1 MGTKVKANWADPN
14 TTAEN
19 EKLPGW
25 LKWVWSGR
33 GISFSLCFV
42 LMGQIT
48 YYCTDLLGMP
58 AATVGTLLLVSKIFD
73 GITDIIAG
81 YIIDKT
87 NTRWGKARP
96 YEIFVALTWLCTV
109 LLFST
114 PNFGMTGKCIYVFC
128 LYTIANSVCY
138 TLMSCGDGVYLKRA
152 IRSENNRVSLTAFQG
167 ALIMLFSV
175 VVSILMPLMIATIG
189 TERSGWTIIA
199 LGFAVPLSILGSI
212 RMFTVKEVADAKNDA
227 QNEAAVKVPFKDV
240 VRAFAKNKL
249 IFVLG
254 IVILIY
260 QMITTANP
268 YTYYFKWIFGDIS
281 LGSLVGMA
289 SLATPFLLIFVPKL
303 TRKIGT
309 TKFLIYG
316 MIVNLIGCVIRM
328 LFAQNIVML
337 MVAAVLVLAGNLPV
351 SSMLSI
357 YVLECMDYGQRKSG
371 VNIDG
376 VTGSVSG
383 FAMKLGSAFGSAL
396 MGLLMGASGYISD
409 PAATTQPDTAINMI
423 YFIFAVLPVI
433 FAVVTLVLSL
443 LYRSVKSKYA

>member
-1 MGTKVKANWADPN
+1 MKTKVKANWADPN

-33 GISFSLCFV
+33 GVSFTLCFV

-58 AATVGTLLLVSKIFD
+58 AAIVGTLLLVSKIFD
-73 GITDIIAG
+73 GITDLIAG

-114 PNFGMTGKCIYVFC
+114 PDFGMTGKCIYVFC
-128 LYTIANSVCY
+128 LYTLTNSVCY

-175 VVSILMPLMIATIG
+175 IVSILMPILIATIG

-199 LGFAVPLSILGSI
+199 LFFAVPLSIIGSI
-212 RMFTVKEVADAKNDA
+212 RMFTVKEVVDTNNTIQNNSTAKI
-227 QNEAAVKVPFKDV
+227 PFKDV
-240 VRAFAKNKL
+240 IRAFAKNKL
-249 IFVLG
+249 IFILG
-254 IVILIY
+254 VVILIY
-260 QMITTANP
+260 QMVTTANP
-268 YTYYFKWIFGDIS
+268 YTYYFKWIFGDIG
-281 LGSLVGMA
+281 LGSIVGMS
-289 SLATPFLLIFVPKL
+289 SLITPFLLIFVPKL
-303 TRKIGT
+303 TRTIGT
-309 TKFLIYG
+309 TKFLVYG
-316 MIVNLIGCVIRM
+316 MVVNLVGCVVRM

-337 MVAAVLVLAGNLPV
+337 MVAAVLVLAGTLPV

-357 YVLECMDYGQRKSG
+357 YVLECMDYAQRKTG
-371 VNIDG
+371 MNIDG
-376 VTGSVSG
+376 VTGSISG

-396 MGLLMGASGYISD
+396 MGFLMGASGYISD
-409 PAATTQPDTAINMI
+409 PTATAQPDSAISMI
-423 YFIFAVLPVI
+423 YFIYAVLPVI
-433 FAVVTLVLSL
+433 FAVITLALSVL
-443 LYRSVKSKYA
+443 YGSVKSKED